1 MENSIVY
8 VRNVLFKQL
17 ERLNAEN
24 CDIDKEYLRAEAM
37 QMVATP
43 IISSAKIEA
52 DLISRSGGKYSGT
65 GFIDSPK
72 QLPEGGQS

>member
-1 MENSIVY
+1 MENSIVD

-52 DLISRSGGKYSGT
+52 DLMAKSGGKYTGT
-65 GFIDSPK
+65 GFIREAK
-72 QLPEGGQS
+72 QIEA